1 MFKVQTKIQ
10 KDIVLTEA
18 GLEVALP
25 ETHALYN
32 VEGYNMARV
41 KVLEPNSGS
50 FGKVPETLN
59 ISNVTADTTLTNDD
73 SWKNNYC

>member
-1 MFKVQTKIQ
+1 
-10 KDIVLTEA
+10 
-18 GLEVALP
+18 
-25 ETHALYN
+25 
-32 VEGYNMARV
+32 MARA

-73 SWKNNYC
+73 S